1 MAGKI
6 IADII
11 ESAGSQISL
20 NVGNVTILTASS
32 TGLTLTPTSN
42 VNINVSNSSVTFTNA
57 TVTGIATFAAG
68 SNTAPSITTAGD
80 TNTGIFFPA
89 ADTIAFSEG
98 GVESMRI
105 DSSGNLGIGTTTPT
119 RKLTIA
125 GTGAFSSTTAPAIR
139 FDDTASGRLALI
151 DFDSSQNLNILASTD
166 SGAIRFLTNTGA
178 GTERARIDING
189 SLFLGRTNQLS
200 SERFGIEVSGS
211 NQLAYLRSTGT
222 SGDPTLFRIASGV
235 LSGAIGA
242 SGNFI
247 YCEDGGSA
255 KFYVKGNGGIANF
268 SASNTNLSDRREKT
282 NFAPAGEYLSKICN
296 IPVQTFNYIDQDL
309 EDDGDLTLGVVAQ
322 DVQAVAPE
330 LVTESNWG
338 NEEEPKMR
346 LSIYQTDLQ
355 YALMKCIQ
363 ELKVIVDA
371 QAVEIAALKAK

>member
-11 ESAGSQISL
+11 EASGSQISL

-42 VNINVSNSSVTFTNA
+42 VNINISNSSVTFTNA

-89 ADTIAFSEG
+89 ADTVAFAEG

-125 GTGAFSSTTAPAIR
+125 GTGAFSSTAAPAIR
-139 FDDTASGRLALI
+139 LDDTASSRLALI
-151 DFDSSQNLNILASTD
+151 DFDSSQNLNIWASTD

-309 EDDGDLTLGVVAQ
+309 ENDGDLTLGVVAQ

-371 QAVEIAALKAK
+371 QAVEIAALKA

>member
-1 MAGKI
+1 VNLT
-6 IADII
+6 
-11 ESAGSQISL
+11 S
-20 NVGNVTILTASS
+20 GNVTNPSLTFSGNTS
-32 TGLTLTPTSN
+32 TGIYLPT
-42 VNINVSNSSVTFTNA
+42 TNA
-57 TVTGIATFAAG
+57 
-68 SNTAPSITTAGD
+68 
-80 TNTGIFFPA
+80 
-89 ADTIAFSEG
+89 IAFSTAGTEDMRITAAGDVGIGTSNPQSRLHAYTGASGVIPNGESKLTVEHNATAAISILAPAANESIIYFGSPTSAIDG
-98 GVESMRI
+98 GLIYNHSSRAMIFRTAGNTERMRI
-105 DSSGNLGIGTTTPT
+105 DSSGNML
-119 RKLTIA
+119 
-125 GTGAFSSTTAPAIR
+125 
-139 FDDTASGRLALI
+139 
-151 DFDSSQNLNILASTD
+151 
-166 SGAIRFLTNTGA
+166 
-178 GTERARIDING
+178 
-189 SLFLGRTNQLS
+189 LGRTTQIS
-200 SERFGIEVSGS
+200 SEKFGIEVSGS
-211 NQLAYLRSTGT
+211 NQLAYLRSTAT

-235 LSGAIGA
+235 FSGGIGA

-296 IPVQTFNYIDQDL
+296 IPVQTFNYIDQNL

-322 DVQAVAPE
+322 DVQEVAPE

>member
-11 ESAGSQISL
+11 ESAGSQITL

-32 TGLTLTPTSN
+32 TGLTLTPTNN
-42 VNINVSNSSVTFTNA
+42 VNINVANSNVTFTTAN
-57 TVTGIATFAAG
+57 VTGVATFSAG
-68 SNTAPSITTAGD
+68 SNTAPSITTSGD
-80 TNTGIFFPA
+80 TNTGLYFPA
-89 ADTIAFSEG
+89 ADTIAFTEG
-98 GVESMRI
+98 GVEAMRI

-125 GTGAFSSTTAPAIR
+125 GTGAFSSTAAPAIR
-139 FDDTASGRLALI
+139 LDDTASSRLALI
-151 DFDSSQNLNILASTD
+151 DFDSSQNLNIWASTD
-166 SGAIRFLTNTGA
+166 SGAIRFYTNTGA

-268 SASNTNLSDRREKT
+268 SGSNTNLSDRREKT
-282 NFAPAGEYLSKICN
+282 NFAAAGEYLSKICN